1 MSEKAFEAI
10 LQPDFNT
17 NIKLQ
22 IENITKKF
30 VVKDKQ
36 GKGNSTV
43 TILDNINL
51 EIIKGEFFVI
61 VGPSGCGKTTLLDIL
76 GGLSQPTEG
85 TLSIDGEIAS
95 GPDLNRG
102 IVFQQYTL
110 FPWLTTAE
118 NVGFVLESQNVK
130 KKERDKIVNRLLA
143 LVGLSGFEDH
153 YPHQLS
159 GGMRQRA
166 AIARALSF
174 EPDILLMDE
183 PFGALDS
190 FTREILQRELLRIRN
205 ETGKTIIF
213 ITHSI
218 DEAIFLADRVAIMTA
233 KPGTIKEIV
242 KIPLSRRSR
251 LENENIRSTKEF
263 VQARQNL
270 WMLIKEEVSRSQ
282 KFFKGERG
290 IKCKKNLIF

>member
-1 MSEKAFEAI
+1 MSEEAVETI
-10 LQPDFNT
+10 LKPDFST
-17 NIKLQ
+17 DVKLKVK
-22 IENITKKF
+22 NITKKF
-30 VVKDKQ
+30 TIRKKQ
-36 GKGNSTV
+36 GGEYSTV
-43 TILDNINL
+43 TILEDISL
-51 EIIKGEFFVI
+51 EVKKGEFLVI
-61 VGPSGCGKTTLLDIL
+61 VGPSGCGKTTLLDIF
-76 GGLSQPTEG
+76 GGLSKPTEG
-85 TLSIDGEIAS
+85 TVSIDDETID

-102 IVFQQYTL
+102 IVFQQYAL

-130 KKERDKIVNRLLA
+130 KKERDKIVNKLLE
-143 LVGLSGFEDH
+143 LVGLSGFENH

-159 GGMRQRA
+159 GGMKQRA

-190 FTREILQRELLRIRN
+190 LTREILQRELLRIRN

-218 DEAIFLADRVAIMTA
+218 DEAIFLADRVAVMTVR
-233 KPGTIKEIV
+233 PGTIKKIV

-251 LENENIRSTKEF
+251 LENEDIRSTKEF
-263 VQARQNL
+263 VQTRQNL
-270 WMLIKEEVSRSQ
+270 WALIKEEVFKSQ
-282 KFFKGERG
+282 KYFKEER
-290 IKCKKNLIF
+290 K

>member
-1 MSEKAFEAI
+1 MSEEAVETI
-10 LQPDFNT
+10 LKPDFST
-17 NIKLQ
+17 DVKLQ
-22 IENITKKF
+22 VKNITKKF
-30 VVKDKQ
+30 TIRERQ
-36 GKGNSTV
+36 SGEYSAV
-43 TILDNINL
+43 TILDNISL
-51 EIIKGEFFVI
+51 EVKKGEFLVI
-61 VGPSGCGKTTLLDIL
+61 VGPSGCGKTTLLDIF
-76 GGLSQPTEG
+76 GGLSKPTEG
-85 TLSIDGEIAS
+85 TVSIDGESID

-102 IVFQQYTL
+102 IVFQQYAL

-130 KKERDKIVNRLLA
+130 KKERDKIVNKLLA
-143 LVGLSGFEDH
+143 LVGLSGFENH

-159 GGMRQRA
+159 GGMKQRA

-190 FTREILQRELLRIRN
+190 LTREILQRELLRIRN

-218 DEAIFLADRVAIMTA
+218 DEAVFLADRVAVMTVR
-233 KPGTIKEIV
+233 PGTIKKIV

-251 LENENIRSTKEF
+251 LENEDIRSTKEF
-263 VQARQNL
+263 VQTRQSL
-270 WMLIKEEVSRSQ
+270 WTLIKEEVFKSQ
-282 KFFKGERG
+282 KYFKEER
-290 IKCKKNLIF
+290 K